1 MNAVT
6 IARGAVAIVC
16 ATALW
21 LSVSV
26 DQTATAWVPVALSL
40 SMDSTMALVAP
51 PPPLRAYV
59 VGRRA
64 DLVRLV
70 RSPVTLRHA
79 IASPILVGASSGDV
93 TVDVRP
99 TELEMPPGVEARVR
113 DVDPRVIVLR
123 VARR

>member
-1 MNAVT
+1 MNVVT

-26 DQTATAWVPVALSL
+26 DQVSTAWVPVAVTL
-40 SMDSTMALVAP
+40 SMDSTMSLVAP
-51 PPPLRAYV
+51 HAPLRALV

-70 RSPVTLRHA
+70 RSPVTLRHT
-79 IASPILVGASSGDV
+79 IASPILVGASTGDV
-93 TVDVRP
+93 SLDVRP
-99 TELEMPPGVEARVR
+99 TELEMPPGIEARVR
-113 DVDPRVIVLR
+113 DVEPRTLVLR